1 MSKLITVEELA
12 EYLRTTT
19 GTIYAWKSMG
29 IIPPDCV
36 CKIGRKLLF
45 FVEKIEEWIE
55 SQAK

>member
-1 MSKLITVEELA
+1 MTVEELA

-45 FVEKIEEWIE
+45 FVEKIEEWIDG
-55 SQAK
+55 QAK